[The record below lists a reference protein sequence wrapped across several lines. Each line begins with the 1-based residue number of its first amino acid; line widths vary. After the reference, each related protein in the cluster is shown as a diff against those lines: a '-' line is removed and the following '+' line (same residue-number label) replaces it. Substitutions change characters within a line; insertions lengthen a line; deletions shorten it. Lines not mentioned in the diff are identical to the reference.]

1 MKKHLLIAAGLVGV
15 VSIQSQSALAVT
27 KCVALNSSTTCTS
40 NDSSYLDHTDW
51 AAMCT
56 TNGVSTPISGVAICS
71 STSSSSSGQIA
82 TELNT
87 TYRPDGNAY
96 CWCKMTSPAVS
107 RWVSDVRFSPA
118 SDCPSE
124 CAYHCAFDV
133 KSDVDFR
140 TAMFSSLSD

>member
-1 MKKHLLIAAGLVGV
+1 MKKHLLIAAGLVGA
-15 VSIQSQSALAVT
+15 VSIQSQSAMAVT

-40 NDSSYLDHTDW
+40 DASSHIDKIDW
-51 AAMCT
+51 AATCT
-56 TNGVSTPISGVAICS
+56 TNGVSTPISGVAVCS

-87 TYRPDGNAY
+87 TYIPDENAY

-107 RWVSDVRFSPA
+107 RWVSDVKFSPA

-133 KSDVDFR
+133 RSDVYFR
-140 TAMFSSLSD
+140 SAMFGSLSD